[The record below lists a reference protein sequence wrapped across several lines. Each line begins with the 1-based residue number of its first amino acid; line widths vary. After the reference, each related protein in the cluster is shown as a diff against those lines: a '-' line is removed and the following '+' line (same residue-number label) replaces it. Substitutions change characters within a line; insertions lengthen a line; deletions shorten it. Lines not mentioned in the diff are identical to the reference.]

1 MSSVSRAPGT
11 LIVEVPHWAATVRVF
26 DNLSQTAIDV
36 SSPVEVPSGVF
47 CVTSTLNPGVYKV
60 EVALGS
66 TADSEWVSVRPE
78 KQTTVPAS
86 RWETLHLAS
95 AAPLQARGSGGPRP
109 HAQAAEA
116 WSHST
121 TWPATQAGAARLFI
135 FVQTPDPKQHPNFS
149 QGLTLLDANG
159 QPLTALES
167 GTTLKDA
174 DVGCMAFATDLPG
187 GFYILSRSGPGP
199 VRYNQPLYLC
209 EDWETHVFIVGGK
222 GPSFRY
228 LTINMAPR
236 GAGFRHDDET
246 TTASEA
252 VLTALVRERGLRA
265 VLGSSEL
272 SRMLRQEHK
281 NPWLAVLAAHAI
293 MAAEEEAE
301 RDGIDHANLPNYDPA
316 LKDEV
321 LQFLTTTIGQHPDV
335 RALMLRPGVPASQ
348 PFDFPPMLRIG
359 LRRVQR
365 HATQFAATVP
375 VGSVTDKMLARQV
388 TSSAWSVWRQP
399 DDSAA
404 GLETVT
410 NEPAGVKARGRRRI
424 TSAILRS
431 GFTPD
436 APIYLASPAAGAAP
450 PGESGL
456 GRVLYDLPVIKAA
469 QNMIGA
475 NLGPLPNKIVV
486 DAKMELT
493 KLLEQID
500 PRALSAATGIPLG
513 RAERAISRL
522 RSSVQAGTSIADKV
536 GATARAVVE
545 FALRQSSRNQP
556 PAASALEAATNVVSP
571 KPEAARRTTIE
582 EGAETL
588 RSAAIQLTSGEP
600 APDSNTTDAARAA
613 KIAERLHALA
623 EALLG
628 HADFVA
634 ITGRDGQFLY
644 ANGAFTMLLSSSD
657 PRHPDREGRRWC
669 KWLSTLPLG
678 RTSHLTAPHDSS
690 GRVWTVH
697 RSAVEYP
704 GSDTPSGYV
713 NILDD
718 ERRSTLPPDEV
729 ERVTAKMSDVTLHA
743 SFVQYGSP
751 RRRTA
756 SLEKLEQ
763 IATEIEQQLLTQ
775 PRVAND

>member
-1 MSSVSRAPGT
+1 MSSVSKAPGT

-26 DNLSQTAIDV
+26 DNLSETAITV
-36 SSPVEVPSGVF
+36 SSPVEVHSGLF

-95 AAPLQARGSGGPRP
+95 AAPLQARGSGPGP
-109 HAQAAEA
+109 HAQAAEQ
-116 WSHST
+116 WSHNI
-121 TWPATQAGAARLFI
+121 TWPAAQAGAARLFI
-135 FVQTPDPKQHPNFS
+135 FVQTPDAKKHPNFS
-149 QGLTLLDANG
+149 QGLTLLDATG
-159 QPLTALES
+159 QPLTALGS

-174 DVGCMAFATDLPG
+174 DAGCMAFATDLPG
-187 GFYILSRSGPGP
+187 GFYILSRTGPGP
-199 VRYNQPLYLC
+199 VRFNQPLYLC
-209 EDWETHVFIVGGK
+209 EHWETHVFIVGGQ

-228 LTINMAPR
+228 LTINMAPH

-252 VLTALVRERGLRA
+252 VLTALVRERGMRA

-272 SRMLRQEHK
+272 SRMLRQEQK

-293 MAAEEEAE
+293 IAAEEEAQ
-301 RDGIDHANLPNYDPA
+301 RDGIEHANLPNYDPA
-316 LKDEV
+316 LKHEV
-321 LQFLTTTIGQHPDV
+321 LDFLTATIGHHPDV
-335 RALMLRPGVPASQ
+335 RALSLEPGVPASQ
-348 PFDFPPMLRIG
+348 PFEFPPMLRVG

-365 HATQFAATVP
+365 HATQFAGTVP
-375 VGSVTDKMLARQV
+375 VGSVTDRMLTKQV

-399 DDSAA
+399 DDPAA
-404 GLETVT
+404 GLEAVA

-431 GFTPD
+431 SFTPD
-436 APIYLASPAAGAAP
+436 APIFLASPASGDAP
-450 PGESGL
+450 PGASDL

-475 NLGPLPNKIVV
+475 NVGSLPDRIVV

-493 KLLEQID
+493 KLLDQID

-513 RAERAISRL
+513 RAERTISRL
-522 RSSVQAGTSIADKV
+522 RSSVQAGTSIADKA
-536 GATARAVVE
+536 GPTARAVVE

-556 PAASALEAATNVVSP
+556 PADSALDSAKNVVGP
-571 KPEAARRTTIE
+571 RPEAVGRATIE
-582 EGAETL
+582 EGAATL
-588 RSAAIQLTSGEP
+588 RSAAIQLASAEP
-600 APDSNTTDAARAA
+600 APAGDVVDPARTA
-613 KIAERLHALA
+613 KIAQRLHAIA
-623 EALLG
+623 GALLAQ
-628 HADFVA
+628 ADFVA

-644 ANGAFTMLLSSSD
+644 ANGAFTLLLSSSD
-657 PRHPDREGRRWC
+657 PNHPDREGRRWC

-678 RTSHLTAPHDSS
+678 RTSNVTAPHDSA

-697 RSAVEYP
+697 RSAVEYA
-704 GSDTPSGYV
+704 GSGTPSGYV

-718 ERRSTLPPDEV
+718 EQRPPLPPDAPD
-729 ERVTAKMSDVTLHA
+729 RISAKVCDVTLHA

-751 RRRTA
+751 RRRVA
-756 SLEKLEQ
+756 SLEKLEH
-763 IATEIEQQLLTQ
+763 IATELEKDLLK
-775 PRVAND
+775 